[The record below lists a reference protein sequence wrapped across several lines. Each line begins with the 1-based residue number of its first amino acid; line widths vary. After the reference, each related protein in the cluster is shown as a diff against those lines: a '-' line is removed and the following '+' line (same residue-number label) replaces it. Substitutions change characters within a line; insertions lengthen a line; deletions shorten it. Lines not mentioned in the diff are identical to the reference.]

1 MMLIIAAIIIG
12 FSKTGIQG
20 ATIPAVALVAIL
32 FGGKASAGIMLPM
45 LMLGDLIAIFQYGKQ
60 GKFRDVLKLL
70 PAAVMGIA
78 IGAITGNYLDDKQFK
93 ALLGIVVLICLGL
106 SIYRKIVVKPLAL
119 AMGI

>member
-1 MMLIIAAIIIG
+1 
-12 FSKTGIQG
+12 
-20 ATIPAVALVAIL
+20 
-32 FGGKASAGIMLPM
+32 M

-106 SIYRKIVVKPLAL
+106 LIYRKIVVKPLAL